1 MKLIIGRKIGMT
13 QIFDEKGIPQPA
25 TVIQAGPCY
34 ISQIKTR
41 KKDGYSAIQLA
52 FGQAKKVARSAK
64 GQLNKA
70 KIKQNLKNL
79 KEFRTKESEEY
90 QLGREIK
97 VDIFESGDKVDIVG
111 ISKGKG
117 FAGVIK
123 RHGFSRGPESH
134 GSHHHRRPGSIGS
147 MFPERVIKGKKLPG
161 HMGSNQITVKN
172 LEVIKVE
179 PDENILIV
187 RGAVP
192 GSAKDVIKI
201 YEAK

>member
-1 MKLIIGRKIGMT
+1 
-13 QIFDEKGIPQPA
+13 
-25 TVIQAGPCY
+25 
-34 ISQIKTR
+34 
-41 KKDGYSAIQLA
+41 
-52 FGQAKKVARSAK
+52 
-64 GQLNKA
+64 
-70 KIKQNLKNL
+70 
-79 KEFRTKESEEY
+79 
-90 QLGREIK
+90 
-97 VDIFESGDKVDIVG
+97 
-111 ISKGKG
+111 
-117 FAGVIK
+117 
-123 RHGFSRGPESH
+123 
-134 GSHHHRRPGSIGS
+134 